1 MPALPSESAQRPQLF
16 DRTVTK
22 ENEMTNNSVEALFDR
37 ISSDEDF
44 AGALA
49 AVNSDPAAVQQLIA
63 EAGYN
68 VTPDEVRDAFL
79 EHYGDHLSEEQLAAI
94 AGGSATDDAVV
105 AVAAVCVASAVV
117 ISVASSAAAI

>member
-1 MPALPSESAQRPQLF
+1 MSAN
-16 DRTVTK
+16 DV
-22 ENEMTNNSVEALFDR
+22 SALFDR
-37 ISSDEDF
+37 LSTDDAF
-44 AGALA
+44 ANELA

-63 EAGYN
+63 DAGFN
-68 VTPDEVRDAFL
+68 VTPDEVREAFL
-79 EHYGDHLSEEQLAAI
+79 EHYGDHLTEEQLAAI